1 MQLQTLHTVRAIVEH
16 GSFAAAADAVGC
28 TPSAVS
34 LQVKQVETWLG
45 KPLFD
50 RSTRR
55 PRPTA
60 LAHEVAA
67 ISREIALRLEALR
80 TPRGAPVG
88 GRLRLGAIATVQTDG
103 LPQALRTLRERH
115 PALSVDV
122 QLGDS
127 AALLADLKAGRLDAA
142 VLVRPKG
149 GGSERLA
156 WHNLVQQPL
165 VLLAPASAPDESL
178 RALIARL
185 GWIRYDTELT
195 GGRLAAACMRSIA
208 PRTRPIME
216 LRAIDAIVAMVSA
229 GLGVSVVPRPRAALL
244 DAHRVRAVRLPR
256 GAPARTIALV
266 RRAGDAGQ
274 RNIDA
279 VAAAFERAYS
289 PEGVATST

>member
-1 MQLQTLHTVRAIVEH
+1 MQLQALHTVRAIVEH

-34 LQVKQVETWLG
+34 LQIKQVESWLG

-50 RSTRR
+50 RSARR
-55 PRPTA
+55 ARPTA

-67 ISREIALRLEALR
+67 ISHEMAQRLQGLRA
-80 TPRGAPVG
+80 PRSAPVG
-88 GRLRLGAIATVQTDG
+88 GRLRLGAIATVQTDA
-103 LPQALRTLRERH
+103 LPQALRQLRDRH
-115 PALSVDV
+115 PALMVDV

-127 AALLADLKAGRLDAA
+127 TALLADLKAGRVDAA

-156 WHNLVQQPL
+156 WRNLSKQPL
-165 VLLAPASAPDESL
+165 VLLAPASASDEGV
-178 RALIARL
+178 RALIERL
-185 GWIRYDTELT
+185 GWIRYDTDLT
-195 GGRLAAACMRSIA
+195 GGRLAAACVRRIA
-208 PRTRPIME
+208 PRARPTME

-229 GLGVSVVPRPRAALL
+229 GLGVSVVPRPRGALL
-244 DAHRVRAVRLPR
+244 AAHRVRAMRLPR

-266 RRAGDAGQ
+266 HRAADAGQ

-279 VAAAFERAYS
+279 VASAFERAYAS
-289 PEGVATST
+289 EP

>member
-1 MQLQTLHTVRAIVEH
+1 MQLQALQTVRAIVEH
-16 GSFAAAADAVGC
+16 GSFAAAAHAVGC

-55 PRPTA
+55 ALPTA

-67 ISREIALRLEALR
+67 IAREVALRLDALR
-80 TPRGAPVG
+80 APRGAPVG
-88 GRLRLGAIATVQTDG
+88 GRLRLGAIATVQTDA
-103 LPQALRTLRERH
+103 LPQALRALRDRH
-115 PALSVDV
+115 PALTVDV
-122 QLGDS
+122 HLGDS

-156 WHNLVQQPL
+156 WQNLTQQPL
-165 VLLAPASAPDESL
+165 VLLAPASVSNENP
-178 RALIARL
+178 RGLIERL
-185 GWIRYDTELT
+185 GWIRYDTDLT
-195 GGRLAAACMRSIA
+195 GGRLAAAYVRRIA
-208 PRTRPIME
+208 PRTRPSME

-229 GLGVSVVPRPRAALL
+229 GLGVSVVPLPRAALL
-244 DAHRVRAVRLPR
+244 DAHRVRALRLPR
-256 GAPARTIALV
+256 GAPGRTIALV
-266 RRAGDAGQ
+266 RRAGDADQ

-279 VAAAFERAYS
+279 VASAFERVYS
-289 PEGVATST
+289 VEGI